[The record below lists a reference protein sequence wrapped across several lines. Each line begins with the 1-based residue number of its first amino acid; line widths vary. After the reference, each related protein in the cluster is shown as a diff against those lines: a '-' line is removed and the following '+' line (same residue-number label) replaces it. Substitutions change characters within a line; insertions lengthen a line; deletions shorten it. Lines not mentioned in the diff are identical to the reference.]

1 MQTQPWDGI
10 ATKLMTALA
19 TSNPPDVI
27 DIGNTKVLEFA
38 RTGALLDLSAQRE
51 ELAHGGTWLD
61 GLEQPMTY
69 DGGLYAAP
77 AFGAARTVIY
87 NRRMWRE
94 AGITTPPTT
103 YDKLCGDLDRVQR
116 VHASDADFSAL
127 YLPGQNWFAGLQFL
141 WDAGASPAELRDGQ
155 WTATLG
161 SPNGIA
167 GLQAWASFQ
176 NRYSSKASRT
186 ADTLIPDQAQLLG
199 QQKTS
204 AIIWNASAVTKA
216 VASNPQLSADDFGA
230 FPMPS
235 VSGDG
240 QQPTMM
246 SGSGWAVATRS
257 AAPSLALAWI
267 SIATS
272 PAVERAWIVEHD
284 AGCRIRAS
292 SQPNTWPRASSAP
305 CSADSSRRDAFAL
318 HTERPRLG
326 DDRGGR
332 LTQGTVLEGRAR
344 PFEGAGH
351 RRRFRRTHGRRPLR
365 SAGGTV
371 ITHRP
376 NTARTMM
383 LAPAAITLTVL
394 VGLPLIMLI
403 VASFTDFNARSLFT
417 GTFEPVGF
425 RQYAALFSSGPF
437 YHALGIT
444 ILFTASL
451 VVGSMLIG
459 MGAAQLMTKLGP
471 VPRTAMMVTL
481 VMAWALPTSHR
492 R

>member
-1 MQTQPWDGI
+1 MAHRFRHALALALSVATVLATAACSIGAPVTRAARTDEITVWVMQDDFSAATIDAINTRFRAQTGAEVHVQTQPWDGI

-103 YDKLCGDLDRVQR
+103 YDELCGDLDRVQR
-116 VHASDADFSAL
+116 AHAGDADFSAL
-127 YLPGQNWFAGLQFL
+127 YLPGQNWFTGLQFL

-284 AGCRIRAS
+284 GWL
-292 SQPNTWPRASSAP
+292 PNTRELTAEYLASGKLSAVQRGFFEAAMHSRSTP
-305 CSADSSRRDAFAL
+305 NAPGWATIEADGSLKELFSKAALDPSKAQDIADAFD
-318 HTERPRLG
+318 ERT
-326 DDRGGR
+326 DA
-332 LTQGTVLEGRAR
+332 VLSE
-344 PFEGAGH
+344 
-351 RRRFRRTHGRRPLR
+351 
-365 SAGGTV
+365 
-371 ITHRP
+371 
-376 NTARTMM
+376 
-383 LAPAAITLTVL
+383 
-394 VGLPLIMLI
+394 
-403 VASFTDFNARSLFT
+403 
-417 GTFEPVGF
+417 
-425 RQYAALFSSGPF
+425 
-437 YHALGIT
+437 
-444 ILFTASL
+444 
-451 VVGSMLIG
+451 
-459 MGAAQLMTKLGP
+459 AQEEL
-471 VPRTAMMVTL
+471 
-481 VMAWALPTSHR
+481 
-492 R
+492 